1 MGTDELCVN
10 TLRFLSVDAIEQAK
24 SGHPG
29 LPLGAAPM
37 AYVLWDRFL
46 RHNPKNPSWLDR
58 DRFILSAGHGS
69 ALLYSLLHMYGY
81 DLPLEE
87 LRRFRQWGSRTP
99 GHPEHGVTPG
109 VEATTGP
116 LGQGFAMGVGMAIA
130 ERFLADTF
138 NLPDLKVID
147 HKVYAIVSDG
157 DLMEG
162 ISSEAASLAGT
173 LRLDNIV
180 YIYDDNLVSLEGPT
194 AKAFTE
200 DVKARFE
207 SYGWNVLRVADGN
220 DLGAIE
226 AAIRAAGTDQK
237 APALVIVRTHIGYG
251 SPKQDSS
258 AAHGEPLGKDA
269 ALATKK
275 ALGWPPEPPFLVPA
289 EALGHCRR
297 AVERGAALEAGW
309 HGRLE
314 KYRRQEPEKAAL
326 LECFLSGALPAG
338 WKRALP
344 AFAPGDGPI
353 ATREASA
360 KVMNALNSALHAL
373 GPYHLLVGGSA
384 DLNPSTKTFLSGF
397 GEFGFGREYPHNIH
411 FGVREHAM
419 GGIANGLALHSRFI
433 PYTATFLVFSDYMR
447 PSIRLACIMKTHVI
461 FIFTHDSIA
470 VGEDGPTHEP
480 VEQLMSLR
488 AIPGLTVIRP
498 ADANETAAAWM
509 LAVGRD
515 GPAALILTR
524 QAVPVLDPAL
534 HPVGSGVPN
543 GAYVLADADN
553 GRPDIVLVGTGSEVH
568 VVLAAREALE
578 KGGVRARAVSMPS
591 WELFE
596 EQTAEYRRQVLPAG
610 VPVIAVEA
618 GITLG
623 WERYV
628 GDRGAAIGI
637 DRFGESAPGKT
648 VYEKMGFTVE
658 NIVDHA
664 KKALGG
670 AGA

>member
-1 MGTDELCVN
+1 MDIDGLCVN
-10 TLRFLSVDAIEQAK
+10 TLRFLSVDAIEQAR

-46 RHNPKNPSWLDR
+46 RHDPGNPSWMDR
-58 DRFILSAGHGS
+58 DRFVLSAGHGS
-69 ALLYSLLHMYGY
+69 ALLYSLLHLYGY
-81 DLPLEE
+81 DLPLDE
-87 LRRFRQWGSRTP
+87 LKRFRQWGSRTP
-99 GHPEHGVTPG
+99 GHPEHGITPG

-116 LGQGFAMGVGMAIA
+116 LGQGFAMGIGMAIA
-130 ERFLADTF
+130 ERFLEDTF
-138 NLPDLKVID
+138 NVPGLELFG
-147 HKVYAIVSDG
+147 HKVYSIVSDG

-162 ISSEAASLAGT
+162 ISSEVASLAGT
-173 LRLDNIV
+173 LRLDNLI
-180 YIYDDNLVSLEGPT
+180 YLYDDNLVSLEGPT

-200 DVKARFE
+200 DVGARFE
-207 SYGWNVLRVADGN
+207 SYGWKVLRVPDGN
-220 DLGAIE
+220 DLAAIE

-251 SPKQDSS
+251 SPKQDSA

-275 ALGWPPEPPFLVPA
+275 ALGWPTESQFLIPDGVL
-289 EALGHCRR
+289 EHCRR
-297 AVERGAALEAGW
+297 AVARGAALEAEW
-309 HGRLE
+309 REKLE
-314 KYRRQEPEKAAL
+314 KYRRQEPEKAKL
-326 LECFLSGALPAG
+326 LECFLGGKLPDG
-338 WKRALP
+338 WKDRLP
-344 AFAPGDGPI
+344 AFAPGDGPL

-373 GPYHLLVGGSA
+373 GPYHILVGGSA
-384 DLNPSTKTFLSGF
+384 DLNPSTKTFLAGS
-397 GEFGFGREYPHNIH
+397 GEFGSGKEYPHNIH

-433 PYTATFLVFSDYMR
+433 PYTATFLVFADYMR
-447 PSIRLACIMKTHVI
+447 ASIRLACIMKTHVI

-488 AIPGLTVIRP
+488 VIPGLTVIRP
-498 ADANETAAAWM
+498 ADANETAAAWK
-509 LAVGRD
+509 LAFGRN
-515 GPAALILTR
+515 GPSALIFTR
-524 QAVPVLDPAL
+524 QAVPVLDPARYR
-534 HPVGSGVPN
+534 VERGVPA
-543 GAYVLADADN
+543 GAYVLADAEG
-553 GRPDIVLVGTGSEVH
+553 GRPEIVLVGTGSEVH

-596 EQTAEYRRQVLPAG
+596 EQPADYRREVLPAG
-610 VPVIAVEA
+610 VPVLAVEA
-618 GITLG
+618 GVTLG
-623 WERYV
+623 WERYT
-628 GDRGAAIGI
+628 GDRGAVIGI

-648 VYEKMGFTVE
+648 VYEKFGFTVD
-658 NIVDHA
+658 NIVLHA
-664 KKALGG
+664 KKILGG
-670 AGA
+670 PGA